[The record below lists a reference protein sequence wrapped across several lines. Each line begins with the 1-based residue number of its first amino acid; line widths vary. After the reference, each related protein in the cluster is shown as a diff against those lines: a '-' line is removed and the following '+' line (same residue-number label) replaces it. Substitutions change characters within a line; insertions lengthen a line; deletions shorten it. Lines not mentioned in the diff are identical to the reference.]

1 MFRTM
6 IFETVTGAPQ
16 LEVKSA
22 GADWSSKLDGSGT
35 VEITIKIRESNIPRG
50 TARDLLQDNA
60 RMIAIVDEYDTVIAA
75 GVILRTRYHRPT
87 GRLIVQCVDIREVF
101 RQRLPYGVL
110 VWNSAGS
117 LTVTDRTYAGVVRAA
132 LYRGMGSG
140 ENPAWELPINLP
152 PDEGPGSFTKT
163 WHYYDFTI
171 IDDIL
176 RELEDEGVEIFFDPY
191 LSSGNLRFRT
201 RVGKP
206 YAGDSIIEL
215 PVVAPE
221 SRVGDLEVTID
232 GAKRLTGVIYAGT
245 GSEADTKVAG
255 AGHGPYNIPIR
266 DAFRS
271 AKDVKSTA
279 QLQRIA
285 DADLAEHFDYIVQR
299 SYTVRL
305 GDPVFAAQLKPG
317 NFIRM
322 DIQGDEWLADLRTT
336 QRILSVSGGLDETV
350 RVESQSYG

>member
-1 MFRTM
+1 MFRTL
-6 IFETVTGAPQ
+6 IFDTVTGARQ
-16 LEVKSA
+16 LEVEPTSA
-22 GADWSSKLDGSGT
+22 NWSAKLDGTSQGSA
-35 VEITIKIRESNIPRG
+35 VFQIRGGGIPRG
-50 TARDLLQDNA
+50 TARDLLAVNS
-60 RMIAIVDEYDTVIAA
+60 RMIAHIDEQDTVIAA
-75 GVILRTRYHRPT
+75 GVIDRTTYHRPSGQVT
-87 GRLIVQCVDIREVF
+87 ADWVDIRSLF
-101 RQRLPYGVL
+101 RQRLPFGVL
-110 VWNSAGS
+110 AWNSSGS
-117 LTVTDRTYAGVVRAA
+117 LTVTDRKYAGVVRAA

-163 WHYYDFTI
+163 WHYYDFPL

-176 RELEDEGVEIFFDPY
+176 RELEEEGVEIFFDPY
-191 LSSGNLRFRT
+191 LSAGSLRFRT

-206 YAGDSIIEL
+206 YTGDIFEI
-215 PVVAPE
+215 PVTPE
-221 SRVGDLEVTID
+221 GSPIGDLSVTID
-232 GAKRLTGVIYAGT
+232 GSQQLTGVIYAGT

-255 AGHGPYNIPIR
+255 AGHGPYNIPVR

-305 GDPVFAAQLKPG
+305 GDPVFAAHLKPG